1 MNSSR
6 AILTSGMII
15 IGLGLVYS
23 IVKDRPK
30 TPVFVGGIGFIFMA
44 SLLEM
49 IGPGPARVAVGI
61 AGVATLSTLLVEGP
75 AIFDALKNAQNARP
89 STGTPTG
96 SGSGSS
102 GSGSSST
109 HTVTG
114 SGSESAGGAGGHK
127 Q

>member
-15 IGLGLVYS
+15 IGLGLIYS

-49 IGPGPARVAVGI
+49 IGPGPAKVAVGI

-75 AIFDALKNAQNARP
+75 AIFDALKNAQNAKP
-89 STGTPTG
+89 SLGTSTGTGTG
-96 SGSGSS
+96 S
-102 GSGSSST
+102 SGSSST